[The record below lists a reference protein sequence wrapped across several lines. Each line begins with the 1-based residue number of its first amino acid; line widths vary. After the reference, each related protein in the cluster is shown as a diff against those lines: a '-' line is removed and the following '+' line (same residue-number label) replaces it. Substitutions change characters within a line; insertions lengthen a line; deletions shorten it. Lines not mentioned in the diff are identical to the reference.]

1 MNTKEKNSSRKF
13 LLSAAFIVCLILTII
28 FHQQAS
34 KVDKE
39 ALGTEVDV
47 KVTEIKTKSTGLNPG
62 ALSVTVSY
70 KGETYKLH
78 GVPASAH
85 FAMKNSKAY
94 HSTISARLYDGKMYY
109 DAASIHLLSDT
120 LYYAFLAPTYF
131 IFIFM
136 VYKVVY
142 KNRQG

>member
-1 MNTKEKNSSRKF
+1 MNTKEKNSGRK
-13 LLSAAFIVCLILTII
+13 LLLPAVFIVCLVLTII

-34 KVDKE
+34 RVDKE

-70 KGETYKLH
+70 KGEAYKLY
-78 GVPASAH
+78 GVPGSAH

-94 HSTISARLYDGKMYY
+94 HSTISARLYDGEMYY
-109 DAASIHLLSDT
+109 DAPT
-120 LYYAFLAPTYF
+120 PGFL
-131 IFIFM
+131 
-136 VYKVVY
+136 
-142 KNRQG
+142 